1 MIKKRFLSM
10 LVLLAAVATGAV
22 AQTTYKVSVK
32 EGTEDAT
39 SWTIAPPEA
48 TTTGVAQGTQVTAT
62 YGGVKKVKSV
72 KAVKKAPAGPPSWKL
87 TLSSPAKD
95 LYITAN
101 GGLIAQ
107 HTLDVASTEFTVE
120 MPELTSQTVNIV
132 ATDGS
137 GNCWY
142 CTQENMSF
150 AIGQT
155 YQSSPTMTALGT
167 ESSADVY
174 KMTEAGTIPD
184 GKTVVLSDVT
194 ISNGQIACSGDA
206 TIILMGSN
214 SVTAA
219 ANTAA
224 IEIGGSGTTLTI
236 TGSGS
241 LTATGGMYAAGIGT
255 GYANNASVAGGNIE
269 INGGTI
275 TATGGQS
282 SAAIGTGYAYYNGS
296 NKCGTITI
304 NGGSV
309 TAYGGYAGIGTGGAN
324 QSSSNECG
332 DITINGGTV
341 TAYGGT
347 SSAAI
352 GTGYANNSGSNKCGT
367 ITIST
372 GVTSVTATMGNRS
385 PNSIGKGYAK
395 NNGTQ
400 TCGTITIGGD
410 ATTYAD
416 GVTTSPFTYPAP

>member
-1 MIKKRFLSM
+1 M
-10 LVLLAAVATGAV
+10 LVLLAAVVTGAV

-167 ESSADVY
+167 ESTADVY
-174 KMTEAGTIPD
+174 KMTGAGTIPD
-184 GKTVVLSDVT
+184 GKTVVLSGVN
-194 ISNGQIACSGDA
+194 ISGDQIACSGNA
-206 TIILMGSN
+206 NIILLGSN
-214 SVTAA
+214 TVTGASG
-219 ANTAA
+219 NAA
-224 IEIGGSGTTLTI
+224 IKIGGSGTTLTI

-241 LTATGGMYAAGIGT
+241 LT
-255 GYANNASVAGGNIE
+255 V
-269 INGGTI
+269 NGG
-275 TATGGQS
+275 S
-282 SAAIGTGYAYYNGS
+282 SAAAIGTGYAYYNGS

-309 TAYGGYAGIGTGGAN
+309 TAYGGYAGIGTGGAD
-324 QSSSNECG
+324 QSSSNECVA
-332 DITINGGTV
+332 ITINGGTV
-341 TAYGGT
+341 NATGGNF
-347 SSAAI
+347 SAGI
-352 GTGYANNSGSNKCGT
+352 GTGNANNSGSNKCGT

-372 GVTSVTATMGNRS
+372 GVTSVTATKGKLS
-385 PNSIGKGYAK
+385 PNSIGKGYAR
-395 NNGTQ
+395 NSGTQ
-400 TCGTITIGGD
+400 TCGTITIGG
-410 ATTYAD
+410 TIYWD
-416 GVTTSPFTYPAP
+416 GSDYQNDGEAYLGSDITYPTAP